1 MANVYSEE
9 EKQNHLDQYKESGK
23 TKTEYARE
31 HSIPEATFRAWVKE
45 EMLAT
50 YGMLDFNSSETNVT
64 NNKIPR
70 SKIFVDEYIRIEL
83 RYGYDKQFLKRI
95 VEVLTSD
102 SEFVKGN
109 I

>member
-1 MANVYSEE
+1 
-9 EKQNHLDQYKESGK
+9 
-23 TKTEYARE
+23 
-31 HSIPEATFRAWVKE
+31 
-45 EMLAT
+45 MLAT
-50 YGMLDFNSSETNVT
+50 YGMLDFNSSETNV
-64 NNKIPR
+64 NNTKIPR

>member
-9 EKQNHLDQYKESGK
+9 EKQNHLDQYKASGK

-50 YGMLDFNSSETNVT
+50 YGMLDFNSSETNV
-64 NNKIPR
+64 NNTKIPR